1 MCSDAYQVVY
11 NGKSI
16 ATSSFDKMSS
26 TPFVGLSTTEE
37 GDTYVLIR
45 QSAGDGQ
52 YTVDIC
58 LSMEQFSN
66 IMAVLRGL
74 EMYLMDMELKKSDFL
89 LPTPLVDVETS
100 SGDASVDTGTQQS
113 TKNSRKRKRE
123 QIKPEDNN
131 TEKL

>member
-1 MCSDAYQVVY
+1 
-11 NGKSI
+11 
-16 ATSSFDKMSS
+16 MSS

-100 SGDASVDTGTQQS
+100 SGDASVDTGTQG
-113 TKNSRKRKRE
+113 TKNSRKHKRE
-123 QIKPEDNN
+123 QMKPEDNN